1 MAVCCKEHRRRRFL
15 NLAFCIL
22 IFALS
27 SRIAYACSTPV
38 FRYALERWPA
48 DFYEG
53 VLVHRGEI
61 SEDHPAAKLFEGGQ
75 GDEGVRSTPLG
86 AGSPSNR
93 GQDVRDTAEYLN
105 LRLSK
110 LDLGSAAEEDVKKLL
125 GDEVPEELP
134 ALVLWYPW
142 QKGRAA
148 PFWSGEFTPEVVTV
162 LIQSPKRKEIA
173 KRLSEGQAGVWIFV
187 ESGDK
192 DKDKAALELLKTELE
207 KVSKELMEFAPP
219 AEELDGPSVSFDF
232 STVSI
237 SRNDPNERMLLS
249 MIMHSEPDLHDYVKE
264 PMAVPVFGRGRA
276 LYTLVGEGINADN
289 IREAAAFLTGPCGC
303 EIKMM
308 NPGVDLMMAVDW
320 DGAVMQMYEEFY
332 ASAEEEELPELT
344 SVFPDDPEPA
354 QAELNADVLAQVAET
369 ESGDS
374 PLSAAET
381 VPIVIEDESTGS
393 VIDVNQAQVE
403 AAEKTDVRSFGV
415 LGTAAV
421 SLGGLALVVVLGTLA
436 VSRKNK

>member
-1 MAVCCKEHRRRRFL
+1 MIGL
-15 NLAFCIL
+15 LAL
-22 IFALS
+22 LPAHV
-27 SRIAYACSTPV
+27 YACSTPV

-48 DFYEG
+48 DFYDG

-61 SEDHPAAKLFEGGQ
+61 PEDHPAGKLFEG
-75 GDEGVRSTPLG
+75 E
-86 AGSPSNR
+86 
-93 GQDVRDTAEYLN
+93 TAEFLN
-105 LRLSK
+105 LRLSR
-110 LDLGSAAEEDVKKLL
+110 LDLDSAAEEDVKKLL
-125 GDEVPEELP
+125 GEKIPEELP

-162 LIQSPKRKEIA
+162 LIQSKTREEVA

-192 DKDKAALELLKTELE
+192 AKDKAALELLEKELKT
-207 KVSKELMEFAPP
+207 VSKELMEFAPP
-219 AEELDGPSVSFDF
+219 ADDLEGPSVSYDF

-237 SRNDPNERMLLS
+237 SRADPNERMLLS
-249 MIMHSEPDLHDYVKE
+249 MIMRSEPDLDRYVKE

-276 LYTLVGEGINADN
+276 LYTLVGEGINSDN

-308 NPGVDLMMAVDW
+308 NPGVDLLMAVNW

-332 ASAEEEELPELT
+332 AMAEEEELPELT

-354 QAELNADVLAQVAET
+354 QAQPDVVAQTAESDSVEESRT
-369 ESGDS
+369 ESDLADEPPAKEAENFMMEEYSVDVNEPQVS
-374 PLSAAET
+374 PITT
-381 VPIVIEDESTGS
+381 VPLNE
-393 VIDVNQAQVE
+393 
-403 AAEKTDVRSFGV
+403 RSFGV
-415 LGTAAV
+415 MGIAAV
-421 SLGGLALVVVLGTLA
+421 SLGGLALIVVVGTLA
-436 VSRKNK
+436 VGRRK